1 MGLAQQGQPNP
12 LPLPPAQATTYP
24 LSGSGPI
31 LGFANRF
38 VRGHGSI
45 CCLACCLEASMLR
58 CRTSLPLE
66 TDCKHVVN
74 FGQRWR
80 GVTCTNLAGPCCII
94 QKSHSFNPRSE
105 DFQFFPGHGDVK
117 THPPEHEDFDMFF
130 SCFALCLSIPF
141 SISPRLWLGSDE
153 RRPHNTFVLQNWI
166 QSSSALKGSSPS
178 RP

>member
-1 MGLAQQGQPNP
+1 MLTMTSLQKSMWWFKDTDDMGLAQQGQPNP

-66 TDCKHVVN
+66 TDCKHVVKVWPTLT
-74 FGQRWR
+74 WR
-80 GVTCTNLAGPCCII
+80 HLH
-94 QKSHSFNPRSE
+94 Q
-105 DFQFFPGHGDVK
+105 
-117 THPPEHEDFDMFF
+117 
-130 SCFALCLSIPF
+130 
-141 SISPRLWLGSDE
+141 
-153 RRPHNTFVLQNWI
+153 
-166 QSSSALKGSSPS
+166 PS
-178 RP
+178 RAVLHHSKIPQFQSPLGRLSVFSWPWWRQDTSTGARGFRYVFLLLCFVFEHSVFN